1 MNWFGPEGMMK
12 AQWTIGPCAIALTG
26 LGCLTG
32 TVLGDEPATQSSQH
46 GGILVADASHEPRV
60 AVRWDSRDGERS
72 ISGVLGY
79 GAPIGG
85 EVLESDT
92 PDDEWDGGN
101 IRAYVALGGTRVETG
116 AGHPKGV
123 VVRVGLTKVDSNREF
138 FERITPGSMIEIEI
152 SGVVLSEAI
161 TYHEGTGLMHLKFAI
176 GDLEACSLPGTARN
190 QYLMSDPS
198 DTLSGRVVSGVN
210 ASPGALG
217 GGGEDSGQGSFEVNI
232 DEDDPTRMGF
242 VVRVPYGLL
251 RHLQDPWDSILP
263 GTFFEPIHL
272 HAEAE
277 LIPIGV
283 DPLVRQPWEPEVNPD
298 QDNVDADE

>member
-1 MNWFGPEGMMK
+1 MMM
-12 AQWTIGPCAIALTG
+12 ALWTIGPWTIVLVGISCVTGIAQ
-26 LGCLTG
+26 
-32 TVLGDEPATQSSQH
+32 GDEPAPSPTVLH
-46 GGILVADASHEPRV
+46 GGLLLADASQEPRV
-60 AVRWDSRDGERS
+60 TVRWEARDGARS

-79 GAPIGG
+79 GAPTGG

-92 PDDEWDGGN
+92 PDDDWDGGN
-101 IRAYVALGGTRVETG
+101 IRAYVALGGTRVDTG

-138 FERITPGSMIEIEI
+138 FERIVPGSMIEIEI

-161 TYHEGTGLMHLKFAI
+161 KYHEGTGLMHLKFAI

-217 GGGEDSGQGSFEVNI
+217 GGFGVEEDSEHGSFEVDV
-232 DEDDPTRMGF
+232 DEEDPARMRF

-251 RHLQDPWDSILP
+251 RHLQDPWDSVLP

-277 LIPIGV
+277 LIPVGA
-283 DPLVRQPWEPEVNPD
+283 DPLVREPWVPEVNPGQDDD
-298 QDNVDADE
+298 QADDE